1 MTTTLPSIRTA
12 TRLAT
17 ATALASLLA
26 FAPAGRTAAQQV
38 PEWEFGRLFA
48 QLLIQTGLGF
58 ARSAIELTYDG
69 IAVDP
74 RSGEI
79 TISGLTFRPELPHDE
94 ARACVIGIERVT
106 LANGGRFDRAD
117 VTIGLG
123 GTTMPVA
130 CLEPEP
136 AALVGALGYPV
147 IEAETVTIDVAYDD
161 RSSALNLDLS
171 AAITNG
177 ALVSIAADF
186 DYFWFMG
193 VDVEESVDAESVED
207 AEVVAILSG
216 AEIVVENRGIFEAVE
231 PLVAAQIGDPAA
243 IPAIAQAGI
252 MQGLTE
258 NGSRTPTPEEL
269 AFAEELTAALGRFFE
284 EKDRLVVTLAP
295 PAPVRLGAD
304 ALDDPAAAIA
314 LLAPRVGAVPA
325 ARDALLDPTLLTKA
339 AETPDALSDEERLE
353 VGQALLSGIGAPRA
367 RRDGI
372 ELLEPLAEGGSG
384 AAALLL
390 AEALMAEGA
399 MVDAYVA
406 ALTALAEGEASAA
419 PIADA
424 MEAELSL
431 GEILDLQEE
440 VAGVIE
446 DPALIAEGDI
456 AGMRSLAEKLVSG
469 SKGPRSYESALY
481 WATLA
486 AAGGDRGAAALIR
499 RLDNRYAKRPDEAA
513 TWADATAAMSAR
525 ALETWI
531 EGGLAARISAE

>member
-123 GTTMPVA
+123 GATMPVA

-325 ARDALLDPTLLTKA
+325 ARGALLDPTLLTKA

-390 AEALMAEGA
+390 A
-399 MVDAYVA
+399 
-406 ALTALAEGEASAA
+406 
-419 PIADA
+419 
-424 MEAELSL
+424 
-431 GEILDLQEE
+431 
-440 VAGVIE
+440 
-446 DPALIAEGDI
+446 
-456 AGMRSLAEKLVSG
+456 
-469 SKGPRSYESALY
+469 
-481 WATLA
+481 
-486 AAGGDRGAAALIR
+486 
-499 RLDNRYAKRPDEAA
+499 
-513 TWADATAAMSAR
+513 
-525 ALETWI
+525 
-531 EGGLAARISAE
+531 